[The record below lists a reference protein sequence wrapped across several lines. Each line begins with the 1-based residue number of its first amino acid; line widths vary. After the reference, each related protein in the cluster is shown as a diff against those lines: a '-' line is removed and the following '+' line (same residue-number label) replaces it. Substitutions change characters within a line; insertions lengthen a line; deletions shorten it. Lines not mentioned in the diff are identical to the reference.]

1 MISTQ
6 RLRHQDN
13 DKLCLHYDN
22 YYEGFEV
29 QQKLEYGPLV
39 KNYLKATVNEIIA
52 AVNSQQRILIFRA
65 DLHFPQ
71 WMLPSGM
78 HQNNE
83 VLSTFFRYFKYEIK
97 KSSSPYL
104 PFLRYVWARE
114 QDTSN
119 KPHYHLIIMLNYN
132 VFNGL
137 GMIQPNGFGEYL
149 RDNLY
154 HRMMRSWYKAM
165 GFSNTDSL
173 GQLIHI
179 GEHPITEELWVA
191 TLGLNDWMGLN
202 DAVYNASYLC
212 KQYTKRFGEGIQVFN
227 TSQDR

>member
-97 KSSSPYL
+97 NL
-104 PFLRYVWARE
+104 AALTFLFFA
-114 QDTSN
+114 TSG
-119 KPHYHLIIMLNYN
+119 PGSRTPVI
-132 VFNGL
+132 
-137 GMIQPNGFGEYL
+137 
-149 RDNLY
+149 
-154 HRMMRSWYKAM
+154 
-165 GFSNTDSL
+165 SL
-173 GQLIHI
+173 T
-179 GEHPITEELWVA
+179 IT
-191 TLGLNDWMGLN
+191 
-202 DAVYNASYLC
+202 
-212 KQYTKRFGEGIQVFN
+212 
-227 TSQDR
+227 